1 MWVKDTDNNTNGRP
15 VISVVIPVFNKAETI
30 GQTILSACQQTF
42 KEIEILVVDDGSV
55 DESVKKAKEIDDHRV
70 RIISQS
76 NHGQSVARNKGIQ
89 SASGAFVAFL
99 DADDTWDTCHLES
112 MIDLVRR
119 FPEAGMYATGYRT
132 ELSTG
137 QSTKLTVRGGR
148 KQVDGFTLP
157 DYFRLAARAPI
168 IWVGAVM
175 VPGQVFRE
183 IGGFLPGEH
192 RGGDREMW
200 ARIACNYEVAYIP
213 RVSATYDCGAVGRE
227 SNKHRALQWPPMLN
241 VLNEELRTSVAGG
254 EKYTQGVRQY
264 RNKVLLG
271 FASKAIVANDR
282 AMAVAAVRETSIF
295 SFASFI
301 QITWTYILLLCPSNT
316 ASVMLRIVGSRVF
329 FPIKKY
335 WLRLHGID
343 FAY

>member
-1 MWVKDTDNNTNGRP
+1 
-15 VISVVIPVFNKAETI
+15 
-30 GQTILSACQQTF
+30 
-42 KEIEILVVDDGSV
+42 
-55 DESVKKAKEIDDHRV
+55 
-70 RIISQS
+70 
-76 NHGQSVARNKGIQ
+76 
-89 SASGAFVAFL
+89 
-99 DADDTWDTCHLES
+99 
-112 MIDLVRR
+112 
-119 FPEAGMYATGYRT
+119 
-132 ELSTG
+132 
-137 QSTKLTVRGGR
+137 
-148 KQVDGFTLP
+148 
-157 DYFRLAARAPI
+157 
-168 IWVGAVM
+168 
-175 VPGQVFRE
+175 
-183 IGGFLPGEH
+183 
-192 RGGDREMW
+192 MW

-335 WLRLHGID
+335 WLKLYGIH
-343 FAY
+343 FVY

>member
-1 MWVKDTDNNTNGRP
+1 MKDTDNNTNGRP

-200 ARIACNYEVAYIP
+200 ARIACNYEVAYSSQ
-213 RVSATYDCGAVGRE
+213 VSATYDCGAVGRE
-227 SNKHRALQWPPMLN
+227 SNKNRALQWPPMLK
-241 VLNEELRTSVAGG
+241 VLSEQLRIMGPG
-254 EKYTQGVRQY
+254 EDKYRQGIRQY
-264 RNKVLLG
+264 QNKALSG
-271 FASKAIVANDR
+271 FISKAIEANER
-282 AMAVAAVRETSIF
+282 AMAMAAVQETSIF
-295 SFASFI
+295 NFSSFI
-301 QITWTYILLLCPSNT
+301 QITWIYILLLCPMKISGV
-316 ASVMLRIVGSRVF
+316 ALRIVGSRVF